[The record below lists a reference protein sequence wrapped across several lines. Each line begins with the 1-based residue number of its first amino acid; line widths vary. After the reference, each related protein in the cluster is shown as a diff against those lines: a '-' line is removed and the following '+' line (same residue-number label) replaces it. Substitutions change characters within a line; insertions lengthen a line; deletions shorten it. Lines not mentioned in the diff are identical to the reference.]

1 MEVGRDLQFCGPTG
15 YCRTSQLQARARWE
29 PHRLR
34 LSRRS
39 LAALFL
45 LFFALGVRQHGSR
58 GYHLSATSTCW
69 QSWPSSP
76 MSTRKSRARCI
87 MRYSLVYHEVQP
99 GTERT
104 RAFLPGGLTLV
115 GASCRDSSTCA
126 NGMER
131 GPLPGSAWGAR
142 SLLREAAV
150 RRSPASREPHPP
162 NACGITPAGG
172 FSLQLRAPRCCSRAC
187 AVRSQARRL
196 PRRAWRELSST
207 RRLNARLLDHNE
219 RHSLWRL
226 PSANDFWRN
235 QAS

>member
-1 MEVGRDLQFCGPTG
+1 MG
-15 YCRTSQLQARARWE
+15 TSQTEA
-29 PHRLR
+29 
-34 LSRRS
+34 
-39 LAALFL
+39 
-45 LFFALGVRQHGSR
+45 FAEVLGST
-58 GYHLSATSTCW
+58 LSAILCAGGSPAW
-69 QSWPSSP
+69 QSGLPFISNIYLLAVLAELPYVYAKKQSQ
-76 MSTRKSRARCI
+76 
-87 MRYSLVYHEVQP
+87 VYHEVQP
-99 GTERT
+99 GTGRT

-196 PRRAWRELSST
+196 PRRA
-207 RRLNARLLDHNE
+207 
-219 RHSLWRL
+219 
-226 PSANDFWRN
+226 
-235 QAS
+235 

>member
-87 MRYSLVYHEVQP
+87 MRYSLGQ
-99 GTERT
+99 
-104 RAFLPGGLTLV
+104 
-115 GASCRDSSTCA
+115 
-126 NGMER
+126 R
-131 GPLPGSAWGAR
+131 GPGPSSRVGWRLWAR
-142 SLLREAAV
+142 AVGTPLRV
-150 RRSPASREPHPP
+150 PM
-162 NACGITPAGG
+162 
-172 FSLQLRAPRCCSRAC
+172 
-187 AVRSQARRL
+187 
-196 PRRAWRELSST
+196 AWREARFLGRRGGRGPYSARQLWEEAQPAASPTHLMPAGSRLRGDFPCSWGRRGAAPAPAQWGPRPAGCPVGLEGSFPPRADSTPGFSTIMSGIPCEGYLPPTISGET
-207 RRLNARLLDHNE
+207 RRPRKNWVN
-219 RHSLWRL
+219 S
-226 PSANDFWRN
+226 
-235 QAS
+235 

>member
-58 GYHLSATSTCW
+58 DYHLSATSTCW

-126 NGMER
+126 NGIER
-131 GPLPGSAWGAR
+131 GPLPGSAWGGEV
-142 SLLREAAV
+142 L
-150 RRSPASREPHPP
+150 
-162 NACGITPAGG
+162 TPRG
-172 FSLQLRAPRCCSRAC
+172 SCEKKPSQPRAP
-187 AVRSQARRL
+187 
-196 PRRAWRELSST
+196 PT
-207 RRLNARLLDHNE
+207 
-219 RHSLWRL
+219 
-226 PSANDFWRN
+226 
-235 QAS
+235 

>member
-87 MRYSLVYHEVQP
+87 MRYSLGQ
-99 GTERT
+99 
-104 RAFLPGGLTLV
+104 
-115 GASCRDSSTCA
+115 
-126 NGMER
+126 R
-131 GPLPGSAWGAR
+131 GPGPSSRVGWRLWARAVGTPLRVPMAWREARFLGRRGGAR

-196 PRRAWRELSST
+196 PRWAWRELSST